1 MKSFDFSIILT
12 CTVNPIQMPNLVRSN
27 PEIRFQDYK
36 KSFNFWVNNAF
47 VNKIIL
53 IENSNFDLSYFNEVA
68 EDIKNKEIEIIS
80 SNSNNEYDK
89 SLGKG
94 YGQYLCLKEIFDQ
107 SQIAK
112 TTKYF
117 IDVTGRHCVKNFK
130 AIIKDIIKNESD
142 IYVNITDNLKFADA
156 NIYGGTKNFFINYL
170 LPETKKTND
179 SQNKIFENCV
189 ASATLKAISDGMN
202 LSKTPIYADI
212 EGFIGTNGKK
222 YKQSIIK
229 KIKLFFFRK
238 LKIYFFNHKKY

>member
-130 AIIKDIIKNESD
+130 AIIEDIIKSESD

>member
-1 MKSFDFSIILT
+1 MKNFDFSIILT
-12 CTVNPIQMPNLVRSN
+12 CTINPIQMPNLVRSN

-36 KSFNFWVNNAF
+36 KSFNFWVNNTF

-53 IENSNFDLSYFNEVA
+53 IENSNYDLSYFNKIA
-68 EDIKNKEIEIIS
+68 KDIKNKEIEIIS
-80 SNSNNEYDK
+80 SNSNNRYDK

-94 YGQYLCLKEIFDQ
+94 YGQYLCLKEVFDQ

-117 IDVTGRHCVKNFK
+117 VDVTGRHCIKNFK
-130 AIIKDIIKNESD
+130 AIIEDIIKNESD
-142 IYVNITDNLKFADA
+142 IYINITDNLKFADA
-156 NIYGGTKNFFINYL
+156 NIYGGTKKFFINYL

-179 SQNKIFENCV
+179 SQNNIFENCV
-189 ASATLKAISDGMN
+189 ASATLKAVSDGMN

-222 YKQSIIK
+222 YKQNIIK

>member
-1 MKSFDFSIILT
+1 MKNFDFSIILT
-12 CTVNPIQMPNLVRSN
+12 CTINPIQMPNLARSN

-36 KSFNFWVNNAF
+36 KSFNFWVNNTF

-53 IENSNFDLSYFNEVA
+53 IENSNYDLSYFNKIA
-68 EDIKNKEIEIIS
+68 KDIKNKEIEIIS
-80 SNSNNEYDK
+80 SNSNNRYDK

-94 YGQYLCLKEIFDQ
+94 YGQYLCLKEVFDQ

-117 IDVTGRHCVKNFK
+117 VDVTGRHCIKNFK
-130 AIIKDIIKNESD
+130 AIIEDIIKNESD

-156 NIYGGTKNFFINYL
+156 NIYGGTKKFFINYL

-179 SQNKIFENCV
+179 SQNNIFENCV
-189 ASATLKAISDGMN
+189 ASATLKAVSDGMN

>member
-1 MKSFDFSIILT
+1 MKNFDFSIILT
-12 CTVNPIQMPNLVRSN
+12 CTINPIQMPNLVRSN

-36 KSFNFWVNNAF
+36 KSFNFWVNNTF

-53 IENSNFDLSYFNEVA
+53 IENSNYDLSYFNKIA
-68 EDIKNKEIEIIS
+68 KDIKNKEIEIIS
-80 SNSNNEYDK
+80 SNSNNRYDK

-94 YGQYLCLKEIFDQ
+94 YGQYLCLKEVFDQ

-117 IDVTGRHCVKNFK
+117 VDVTGRHCIKNFK
-130 AIIKDIIKNESD
+130 AIIEDIIKNESD

-179 SQNKIFENCV
+179 SQNNIFENCV
-189 ASATLKAISDGMN
+189 ASATLKAVSDGMN

-222 YKQSIIK
+222 YKQNIIK

>member
-1 MKSFDFSIILT
+1 MKNFDFSIILT

-47 VNKIIL
+47 VDKIIL
-53 IENSNFDLSYFNEVA
+53 LENSNFDLSYFNEVA
-68 EDIKNKEIEIIS
+68 KDIKNKEIEIIS

-107 SQIAK
+107 SKIAK

-117 IDVTGRHCVKNFK
+117 IDITGRHCVKNFK
-130 AIIKDIIKNESD
+130 AIIEDIQESKSD

-156 NIYGGTKNFFINYL
+156 NIYGGTKNFFIKYL
-170 LPETKKTND
+170 IPETKKTND
-179 SQNKIFENCV
+179 SLNRIFENCV
-189 ASATLKAISDGMN
+189 SNATLRAVSEGLT
-202 LSKTPIYADI
+202 LSKTPVYAEID
-212 EGFIGTNGKK
+212 GFIGTNGKK
-222 YKQSIIK
+222 YKQNIIK
-229 KIKLFFFRK
+229 KIKLYFFRK

>member
-1 MKSFDFSIILT
+1 MKNFDFSIILT

-53 IENSNFDLSYFNEVA
+53 LENSNFDLSYFNEVA
-68 EDIKNKEIEIIS
+68 ADIKNKEIEIIS

-94 YGQYLCLKEIFDQ
+94 YGQYLCLKEIFYQ

-130 AIIKDIIKNESD
+130 AIIEDIIKNESD

-212 EGFIGTNGKK
+212 DGFIGTNGKK

>member
-1 MKSFDFSIILT
+1 MKNFDFSIILT
-12 CTVNPIQMPNLVRSN
+12 CTVTPIQMPNLVRSD

-36 KSFNFWVNNAF
+36 KSFNFWVKNAF

-53 IENSNFDLSYFNEVA
+53 LENSNFDLSYFNEIA
-68 EDIKNKEIEIIS
+68 KNIKNKEIEIIS

-94 YGQYLCLKEIFDQ
+94 YGQYLCLKQIFDQ
-107 SQIAK
+107 SKIAK

-117 IDVTGRHCVKNFK
+117 IDITGRHCVKNFR
-130 AIIKDIIKNESD
+130 AIIEDIQKSESD

-156 NIYGGTKNFFINYL
+156 NIYGGTKKFFINYL

-189 ASATLKAISDGMN
+189 ANATLKAVSDGMN

-222 YKQSIIK
+222 YKQNIIK

>member
-53 IENSNFDLSYFNEVA
+53 IENSNFDLRYFNEVA
-68 EDIKNKEIEIIS
+68 ADIKNKEIEIIS

-117 IDVTGRHCVKNFK
+117 IDVTGRHCIKNFK
-130 AIIKDIIKNESD
+130 AIIEDIIKNESD

>member
-53 IENSNFDLSYFNEVA
+53 IENSNFDLRYFNEVA
-68 EDIKNKEIEIIS
+68 ADIKNKEIEIIS

>member
-68 EDIKNKEIEIIS
+68 ENIKNKEIEIIS

>member
-1 MKSFDFSIILT
+1 MKNFDFSIILT

-53 IENSNFDLSYFNEVA
+53 LENSNFDLSYFNEVA

-130 AIIKDIIKNESD
+130 AIIEDIIKNESD

-156 NIYGGTKNFFINYL
+156 NIYGGTKKFFINYL

-222 YKQSIIK
+222 YKQNIIK

>member
-53 IENSNFDLSYFNEVA
+53 LENSNFDLSYFNEVA
-68 EDIKNKEIEIIS
+68 KNIKNKEIEIIS

-117 IDVTGRHCVKNFK
+117 IDVTGRHCIKNFK
-130 AIIKDIIKNESD
+130 AIIEDIIKNESD

>member
-53 IENSNFDLSYFNEVA
+53 LENSNFDLSYFNEVA

>member
-1 MKSFDFSIILT
+1 MKNFDFSIILT
-12 CTVNPIQMPNLVRSN
+12 CTINPIQMPNLVRSN

-36 KSFNFWVNNAF
+36 KSFNFWVNNTF

-53 IENSNFDLSYFNEVA
+53 IENSNYDLSYFNKIA
-68 EDIKNKEIEIIS
+68 KDIKNKEIEIIS
-80 SNSNNEYDK
+80 SNSNNRYDK

-94 YGQYLCLKEIFDQ
+94 YGQYLCLKEVFDQ

-117 IDVTGRHCVKNFK
+117 VDVTGRHCIKNFK
-130 AIIKDIIKNESD
+130 AIIEDIIKNESD

-156 NIYGGTKNFFINYL
+156 NIYGGTKKFFINYL

-179 SQNKIFENCV
+179 SQNNIFENCV
-189 ASATLKAISDGMN
+189 ASATLKAVSDGMN

-222 YKQSIIK
+222 YKQNIIK
-229 KIKLFFFRK
+229 KIKLYFFRK

>member
-1 MKSFDFSIILT
+1 MKNFDFSIILT

-117 IDVTGRHCVKNFK
+117 IDITGRHCVKNFK

-189 ASATLKAISDGMN
+189 ASATLKAVSDGMS

>member
-1 MKSFDFSIILT
+1 MNNFDFSIILT

-36 KSFNFWVNNAF
+36 KSFNFWINNAF

-53 IENSNFDLSYFNEVA
+53 LENSNFDLSYFNEVA

-94 YGQYLCLKEIFDQ
+94 YGQYLCLKEIFYQ

-130 AIIKDIIKNESD
+130 AI
-142 IYVNITDNLKFADA
+142 L
-156 NIYGGTKNFFINYL
+156 
-170 LPETKKTND
+170 
-179 SQNKIFENCV
+179 
-189 ASATLKAISDGMN
+189 DGMN

-238 LKIYFFNHKKY
+238 LKIYFVNHKKY

>member
-1 MKSFDFSIILT
+1 MKNFDFSIILT
-12 CTVNPIQMPNLVRSN
+12 CTVNPIQMPNLARSN

-36 KSFNFWVNNAF
+36 KSFNFWVNNTF

-53 IENSNFDLSYFNEVA
+53 IENSNYDLSYFNKIA
-68 EDIKNKEIEIIS
+68 KDIKNKEIEIIS
-80 SNSNNEYDK
+80 SNSNNRYDK

-94 YGQYLCLKEIFDQ
+94 YGQYLCLKEVFDQ

-117 IDVTGRHCVKNFK
+117 VDVTGRHCIKNFK
-130 AIIKDIIKNESD
+130 AIIEDIIKNESD

-156 NIYGGTKNFFINYL
+156 NIYGGTKKFFINYL

-179 SQNKIFENCV
+179 SQNNIFENCV
-189 ASATLKAISDGMN
+189 ASATLKAVSDGMN

-222 YKQSIIK
+222 YKQNIIK

>member
-1 MKSFDFSIILT
+1 MNNFDFSIILT
-12 CTVNPIQMPNLVRSN
+12 CTVNPIKMPNLVRSN

-36 KSFNFWVNNAF
+36 KSFNFWIKNAF

-53 IENSNFDLSYFNEVA
+53 LENSNFDLSYFNEIA
-68 EDIKNKEIEIIS
+68 KNIKNKEIEIIS

-107 SQIAK
+107 SKIAK

-117 IDVTGRHCVKNFK
+117 IDITGRHCVKNFK
-130 AIIKDIIKNESD
+130 AIIEDIQKSESD

-156 NIYGGTKNFFINYL
+156 NIYGGTKKFFINYL

-179 SQNKIFENCV
+179 LQNKIFENCV
-189 ASATLKAISDGMN
+189 ASATLKAVSDGMN
-202 LSKTPIYADI
+202 LSKTPIYAEI

-222 YKQSIIK
+222 YKQNIIK

>member
-53 IENSNFDLSYFNEVA
+53 LENSNFDLSYFNEVA
-68 EDIKNKEIEIIS
+68 ENIKNKEIEIIS

-94 YGQYLCLKEIFDQ
+94 YGQYLCLKEIFEQ

-130 AIIKDIIKNESD
+130 AIIEDIIKSESD

-156 NIYGGTKNFFINYL
+156 NIYGGTKKFFINYL
-170 LPETKKTND
+170 LPETKKTNN

-212 EGFIGTNGKK
+212 DGFIGTNGKK

-229 KIKLFFFRK
+229 KIKLYFFRK

>member
-1 MKSFDFSIILT
+1 MKNFDFSIILT
-12 CTVNPIQMPNLVRSN
+12 CTVNPIQMPNLVRSS

-53 IENSNFDLSYFNEVA
+53 LENSNFDLSYFNKIA
-68 EDIKNKEIEIIS
+68 KDIKNKKIEIIS
-80 SNSNNEYDK
+80 SNTNNKYDK

-130 AIIKDIIKNESD
+130 AIIEDIIKNESD

-156 NIYGGTKNFFINYL
+156 NIYGGTKKFFINYL

-202 LSKTPIYADI
+202 LSQTPIYADI
-212 EGFIGTNGKK
+212 DGFIGTNGKK

-229 KIKLFFFRK
+229 KIKLYFFRK

>member
-53 IENSNFDLSYFNEVA
+53 LENSNFDLSYFNEVA
-68 EDIKNKEIEIIS
+68 KNIKNKEIEIIS

-117 IDVTGRHCVKNFK
+117 IDITGRHCVKNFK

-189 ASATLKAISDGMN
+189 ASATLKAVSDGMS

>member
-1 MKSFDFSIILT
+1 MKNFDFSIILT

-36 KSFNFWVNNAF
+36 KSFNFWVNNTF

-53 IENSNFDLSYFNEVA
+53 IENSNYDLSYFNKIA
-68 EDIKNKEIEIIS
+68 KDIKNKEIEIIS
-80 SNSNNEYDK
+80 SNSNNRYDK

-94 YGQYLCLKEIFDQ
+94 YGQYLCLKEVFDQ

-117 IDVTGRHCVKNFK
+117 IDVTGRHCIKNFK
-130 AIIKDIIKNESD
+130 AIIKDIIKNESS

-156 NIYGGTKNFFINYL
+156 NIYGGTKKFFINYL

-189 ASATLKAISDGMN
+189 ASATLKAVSDGMN

-212 EGFIGTNGKK
+212 DGFIGTNGKK

-229 KIKLFFFRK
+229 KIKLYFFRK

>member
-1 MKSFDFSIILT
+1 MKNFDFSIILT
-12 CTVNPIQMPNLVRSN
+12 CTVNPIQMPNLVRNN

-53 IENSNFDLSYFNEVA
+53 LENSNFDLSYFNEVA

-130 AIIKDIIKNESD
+130 AIIEDIIKNESD

-189 ASATLKAISDGMN
+189 ASATLKAVSDGMN

-222 YKQSIIK
+222 YKQNIIK